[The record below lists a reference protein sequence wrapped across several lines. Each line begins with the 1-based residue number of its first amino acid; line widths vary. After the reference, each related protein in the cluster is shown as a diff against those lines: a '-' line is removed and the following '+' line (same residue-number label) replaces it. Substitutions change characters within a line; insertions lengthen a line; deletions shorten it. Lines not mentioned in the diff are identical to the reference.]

1 MMVTGK
7 KGKTKHI
14 EILLIEEN
22 SENNELTTEIF
33 REAAVSNNINMVN
46 NGVDAMN
53 FLKQENGFKNS
64 VRPNIILLDLNIPT
78 KDGREILKEIKT
90 DPELK
95 YIPIVV
101 MTSSESEQDI
111 INTYEHYANAYITK
125 PSDLDEFIKVIKSVE
140 DYWLKIVELPP

>member
-1 MMVTGK
+1 M
-7 KGKTKHI
+7 
-14 EILLIEEN
+14 
-22 SENNELTTEIF
+22 
-33 REAAVSNNINMVN
+33 
-46 NGVDAMN
+46 
-53 FLKQENGFKNS
+53 KQENGFKNS
-64 VRPNIILLDLNIPT
+64 VRSKYHIIRFKHSK

-125 PSDLDEFIKVIKSVE
+125 PSDLDEFIKVIKSVA

>member
-1 MMVTGK
+1 MVTGK
-7 KGKTKHI
+7 KGKTKPI

-22 SENNELTTEIF
+22 SVNNELTTEIF
-33 REAAVSNNINMVN
+33 REAAVSNNIHMVN

-53 FLKQENGFKNS
+53 FLKQENGYKNS
-64 VRPNIILLDLNIPT
+64 VRPNIILLDLNNSK

-101 MTSSESEQDI
+101 MTTSESEQDI
-111 INTYEHYANAYITK
+111 INTYEHYAMHTSPNQ
-125 PSDLDEFIKVIKSVE
+125 VI
-140 DYWLKIVELPP
+140 

>member
-78 KDGREILKEIKT
+78 KDGREILKR
-90 DPELK
+90 LK
-95 YIPIVV
+95 QIL
-101 MTSSESEQDI
+101 
-111 INTYEHYANAYITK
+111 N
-125 PSDLDEFIKVIKSVE
+125 
-140 DYWLKIVELPP
+140 